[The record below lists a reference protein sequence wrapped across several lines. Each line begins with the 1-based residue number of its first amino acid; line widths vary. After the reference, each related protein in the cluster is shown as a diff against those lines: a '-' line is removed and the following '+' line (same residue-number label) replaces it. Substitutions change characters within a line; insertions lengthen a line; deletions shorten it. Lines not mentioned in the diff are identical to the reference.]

1 MATLKIKVTRGN
13 TAVRTRTTTWASTAV
28 SPLRVFSVV
37 YSLRVAD
44 SGDLAD
50 DGGKAVDAGGYVF
63 TFGP

>member
-28 SPLRVFSVV
+28 SPLRVFPVV

-44 SGDLAD
+44 SRELAD
-50 DGGKAVDAGGYVF
+50 DGG
-63 TFGP
+63 